1 MSFRPSR
8 LGIINASIAS
18 ALTAPSVLRCGAEGA
33 ALLYGEAI
41 LRCTRGHR
49 PSGDNHSWPRVLLNQ
64 PKSCRFGVNKYINPY
79 FFTITYVH
87 YAEDCLEAMLL
98 RFSNVQSLLSGEVLT
113 WRSNHNRMDSTFL
126 FDLYVKDKPI
136 SIVVMS

>member
-49 PSGDNHSWPRVLLNQ
+49 PLGDNHSWPRVLLNQ
-64 PKSCRFGVNKYINPY
+64 SEKFKLVS
-79 FFTITYVH
+79 T
-87 YAEDCLEAMLL
+87 
-98 RFSNVQSLLSGEVLT
+98 
-113 WRSNHNRMDSTFL
+113 STF
-126 FDLYVKDKPI
+126 P
-136 SIVVMS
+136 